1 MGKLNFAIATV
12 LAFALFACS
21 PNKKREKES
30 KTEETEKEIGEY
42 VYMDTNKTVHIDRDC
57 ISFILNEKA
66 SFGVH
71 PIKRTE
77 LKLDDI
83 YFICTKCIS
92 DENYGNL
99 KDLCSRDNYYSG
111 LDITPSG
118 YLLQGNE

>member
-12 LAFALFACS
+12 LTFVLFACS
-21 PNKKREKES
+21 PNKEQEKES
-30 KTEETEKEIGEY
+30 KTEETENVIGEY
-42 VYMDTNKTVHIDRDC
+42 VYMDTNKTIHINRDC
-57 ISFILNEKA
+57 ISFILKERT

-92 DENYGNL
+92 DQNYENL
-99 KDLCSRDNYYSG
+99 KDLCRDNYYSG
-111 LDITPSG
+111 LDITPNG
-118 YLLQGNE
+118 HLLQGNE